1 MLSRLFPR
9 DAGNANYRGHWLGI
23 AILGLVV
30 FIKGMQGVVS
40 IAMTEKIAQGADGI
54 DISQFNAAGMADLML
69 SIALIGFYIVTVNLI
84 GAIVLIRWRAL
95 VPFMLLMEL
104 IVQLGAR
111 VVIDTHPIPRLAA
124 PEHGFAGQ
132 PVGFYVNLAVLALT
146 LLGLILS
153 LTGKRYRDAP

>member
-1 MLSRLFPR
+1 MLSRLFPKE
-9 DAGNANYRGHWLGI
+9 AGNANYRGPWLAV

-30 FIKGMQGVVS
+30 FVKSMQGIVS

-69 SIALIGFYIVTVNLI
+69 SIALIGFYIVAFNLI
-84 GAIVLIRWRAL
+84 GAVVLVRWRAL

-124 PEHGFAGQ
+124 PENGFAGH

-146 LLGLILS
+146 ALGLILS
-153 LTGKRYRDAP
+153 LTAKRYRDGP